1 MQQSTLGVGNTLVIS
16 LNRQIELTEN
26 EQDVVLAQAQA
37 VFNSRGISEDNQ
49 TIEKIQFMTDNQRF
63 LRTIKK
69 ENNNQVSSVYNKVS
83 SGSSAQVSSSVYK
96 DIENKSDSA
105 ETQGLELPKGK
116 WGKVCA
122 AFISEYGY
130 ELYKHWLE
138 SLSVEQT
145 ASTIELKTS
154 SGMVRDRIEQ
164 NYMPFL
170 SKVAQSTGINKITL
184 I

>member
-1 MQQSTLGVGNTLVIS
+1 LEVGNTFLIS
-16 LNRQIELTEN
+16 LNRQIELTER
-26 EQDVVLAQAQA
+26 QKQVILSQAQA
-37 VFNSRGISEDNQ
+37 VFNSGGISENNQ
-49 TIEKIQFMTDNQRF
+49 AIEKIQFMTDNRRF

-69 ENNNQVSSVYNKVS
+69 ENNNQVSAVYNKVF
-83 SGSSAQVSSSVYK
+83 SGSSNPVFSSVYK
-96 DIENKSDSA
+96 DIENKSESA
-105 ETQGLELPKGK
+105 ETHRLELPKSN

-145 ASTIELKTS
+145 ASTIELQTN

-164 NYMPFL
+164 TYLPFL
-170 SKVAQSTGINKITL
+170 NKVAGEFGIIEIL
-184 I
+184 LA